1 VFTRPF
7 VKNLPLKGGAG
18 GAFKGM
24 FLRFEVAI
32 AKIRIDKIPNSG
44 EKSETEPTPSLSR
57 MVKSSNETNASF
69 E

>member
-1 VFTRPF
+1 
-7 VKNLPLKGGAG
+7 
-18 GAFKGM
+18 M